1 LHTDLPALLTSWKLA
16 MRAERKSQQTV
27 STYDEGVRQY
37 LRWCEGSDVEP
48 DLSRASVAAW
58 LSALLDGGAQPATA
72 RARYMAVRRFSAW
85 LLEEG
90 EIATDH
96 IVGMKPPGL
105 DTKVVD
111 PLTEAELRALL
122 KSCASPALKDRR
134 DEAILRFMLET
145 GARAGEVIALTV
157 SDIDLQAGTA
167 IVRRGNGGKSRSVPF
182 SAQPARAIDR
192 CLRIRKAHRLAGST
206 DAVWLG
212 GRGQTFRY
220 DALYKS
226 LGDRAAAA
234 GVADFHPHR
243 LRHTAAHRW
252 LAAGGSEGGGLMA
265 VAAGRGPTCCCFTRR
280 PRRPRGPLRS
290 PQPQPG
296 GSVTE
301 PTIFPNS
308 LPVQLRRTGREPPA
322 VIVRCAPRSPP
333 LRPGRLHLRD

>member
-252 LAAGGSEGGGLMA
+252 LAAGGSEGGRSHGRSGWTRPDMLLLYTKA
-265 VAAGRGPTCCCFTRR
+265 QASSRAAEESATSTWGKCDRTDHLPQQPAGATAAHGARATSCDR
-280 PRRPRGPLRS
+280 P
-290 PQPQPG
+290 
-296 GSVTE
+296 
-301 PTIFPNS
+301 
-308 LPVQLRRTGREPPA
+308 
-322 VIVRCAPRSPP
+322 VRPRSPP